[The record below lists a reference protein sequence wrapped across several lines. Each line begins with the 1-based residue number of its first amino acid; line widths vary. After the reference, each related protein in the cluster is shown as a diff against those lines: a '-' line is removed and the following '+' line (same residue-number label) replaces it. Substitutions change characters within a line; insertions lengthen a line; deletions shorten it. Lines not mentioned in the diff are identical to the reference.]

1 VEVGIDP
8 RVRSFKPDRP
18 VALVSPGRGAGSP
31 ELVGVVPGEELGWS
45 DHAECF
51 LVVGGFAKERVEEK
65 GAFVPPVSVQFG
77 VVGANN
83 DGFNSHDSVEML
95 DLFFPVEHEV
105 GGVLIGTF
113 AGKGRAVR
121 FLVLGTSG
129 DAVIFKPCE
138 FSNPV
143 GLDVGADVV
152 VIEVETAVSI
162 EVPVF
167 RVSRVA
173 LLGAPNLL
181 AGFDVATEGSGSSGG
196 KDGGENAVGWT
207 GFGIEN
213 AVSVD
218 NKPANFSFLEIV
230 FDSRKIGT
238 FGEPNPPRIATKAVS
253 VIVLGDLNL
262 GPNRLWEIF
271 HQGQEAVGG
280 SAGNDFEDTCILKF
294 SKGGDQVTLVAI
306 TKKMAAVMKAIVIEA
321 GERLK
326 GRIVPR
332 PVEFFIGEFDLIF
345 QPMNIAILK
354 QGIPEH
360 GAEGRSH

>member
-1 VEVGIDP
+1 M
-8 RVRSFKPDRP
+8 
-18 VALVSPGRGAGSP
+18 
-31 ELVGVVPGEELGWS
+31 GVVPGEELRRS

-51 LVVGGFAKERVEEK
+51 LVVGGLAEEGIEEK

-83 DGFNSHDSVEML
+83 DGFNSHDAVEML
-95 DLFFPVEHEV
+95 DLFFPVEHKV

-162 EVPVF
+162 EVPVLG
-167 RVSRVA
+167 VPRVA
-173 LLGAPNLL
+173 FLGAPNLL

-196 KDGGENAVGWT
+196 KEGSEDAVSGT
-207 GFGIEN
+207 GFRVED

-218 NKPANFSFLEIV
+218 DEPANLGFLEVV
-230 FDSRKIGT
+230 FDSRKICA
-238 FGEPNPPRIATKAVS
+238 FGKPDPPRIATKTVS
-253 VIVLGDLNL
+253 VIVSGDLNL
-262 GPNRLWEIF
+262 GPDRLWKIL
-271 HQGQEAVGG
+271 HQRKEAVGG
-280 SAGNDFEDTCILKF
+280 SAGDDLKDVGILKF
-294 SKGGDQVTLVAI
+294 SKGGD
-306 TKKMAAVMKAIVIEA
+306 
-321 GERLK
+321 
-326 GRIVPR
+326 
-332 PVEFFIGEFDLIF
+332 
-345 QPMNIAILK
+345 
-354 QGIPEH
+354 
-360 GAEGRSH
+360 